1 MTPIKIQ
8 MMKYSR
14 LTQFAACLVIVT
26 ALSACS
32 LPKRPALETSSWMV
46 APERTGTPY
55 KPRTDLWLKMG
66 SVSTA
71 PPFDGKSLVYRLG
84 DQRYEKDFY
93 NIYSALPNDMVSNAT
108 RQWLNNAQI
117 FSMTVGQGNSFFPYY
132 NLQVSVEEF
141 YGDYRVRPE
150 AVVTV
155 EFFLTAT
162 DPQKRNPVIGKNRY
176 TKRVALK
183 DNTPQ
188 ALTLG
193 QQDALAQILKEYEVV
208 LYGYAGNLPR
218 PLGQ

>member
-1 MTPIKIQ
+1 MTPLKIQ
-8 MMKYSR
+8 VTRNLHIMK
-14 LTQFAACLVIVT
+14 FASLAFIITV
-26 ALSACS
+26 LSACS
-32 LPKRPALETSSWMV
+32 LPTRPALETSSWMV
-46 APERTGTPY
+46 APERNGTPY
-55 KPRTDLWLKMG
+55 KPRSDLWLKMG
-66 SVSTA
+66 SVTTTS
-71 PPFDGKSLVYRLG
+71 PFDGKSFVYRLS

-93 NIYSALPNDMVSNAT
+93 NVYSVLPNEMIGSAT

-132 NLQVSVEEF
+132 ILQTSVEEF

-162 DPQKRNPVIGKNRY
+162 DPKKRNPVIGKNRY

-188 ALTLG
+188 ALALG
-193 QQDALAQILKEYEVV
+193 QQEALAQILKEYEVA
-208 LYGYAGNLPR
+208 LYQYAGNLPP

>member
-93 NIYSALPNDMVSNAT
+93 NIYSALPNEMVSNAT

-141 YGDYRVRPE
+141 YGDYRARPE

>member
-1 MTPIKIQ
+1 MNIQ
-8 MMKYSR
+8 MTNNSR
-14 LTQFAACLVIVT
+14 LIKFAAFVLLAAT
-26 ALSACS
+26 LSACS
-32 LPKRPALETSSWMV
+32 LPKRPALETTSWMV
-46 APERTGTPY
+46 APERTDKPY
-55 KPRTDLWLKMG
+55 KPRSDLWLKMG
-66 SVSTA
+66 SVSTT
-71 PPFDGKSLVYRLG
+71 PPFDGKSLVYRFG

-93 NIYSALPNDMVSNAT
+93 NIYSALPNEMVGNAT

-132 NLQVSVEEF
+132 ILQTSVEEF

-150 AVVTV
+150 AVVTL

-176 TKRVALK
+176 TKRIALK

-188 ALTLG
+188 SLVLG
-193 QQDALAQILKEYEVV
+193 QQEALAQILKEYEVV
-208 LYGYAGNLPR
+208 LYKYAGNLPP

>member
-1 MTPIKIQ
+1 MKSIKVQ
-8 MMKYSR
+8 MKKNIG
-14 LTQFAACLVIVT
+14 LAQLVTCGFIAI

-46 APERTGTPY
+46 APERTGAPH
-55 KPRTDLWLKMG
+55 KPRSDLWLKMG
-66 SVSTA
+66 SVSTT
-71 PPFDGKSLVYRLG
+71 PPFDGKSMVYRLG

-93 NIYSALPNDMVSNAT
+93 NIYAALPNEMVGNAT
-108 RQWLNNAQI
+108 RQWLNNAQV

-132 NLQVSVEEF
+132 NLQISVEEF

-150 AVVTV
+150 AVVTM

-162 DPQKRNPVIGKNRY
+162 DPQKHNPVIGKNRY
-176 TKRVALK
+176 SKRVALK

-188 ALTLG
+188 ALALG
-193 QQDALAQILKEYEVV
+193 QQEALAQILKEYEAVI
-208 LYGYAGNLPR
+208 YKYAGNLPP

>member
-1 MTPIKIQ
+1 MRIQ
-8 MMKYSR
+8 TMNPLRFTK
-14 LTQFAACLVIVT
+14 LAALALIAV

-46 APERTGTPY
+46 APERTGAPL
-55 KPRTDLWLKMG
+55 KPRTDIWLKMG
-66 SVSTA
+66 AVNTT

-93 NIYSALPNDMVSNAT
+93 NVYSALPNEMVANAT
-108 RQWLNNAQI
+108 RQWMNNAQI
-117 FSMTVGQGNSFFPYY
+117 FAMTVGQGNGFFPYY
-132 NLQVSVEEF
+132 NLQASVEEF

-176 TKRVALK
+176 TKRVPLK

-188 ALTLG
+188 ALALG
-193 QQDALAQILKEYEVV
+193 QQEALAQILTEYEVV
-208 LYGYAGNLPR
+208 LYKYAGNLPP

>member
-1 MTPIKIQ
+1 MTSMKIQ
-8 MMKYSR
+8 TMKNSR
-14 LTQFAACLVIVT
+14 LIKFAAFAFIVT

-32 LPKRPALETSSWMV
+32 LPKRPALDTASWMV

-55 KPRTDLWLKMG
+55 KPRTDIWLKMG

-71 PPFDGKSLVYRLG
+71 PPFDGKSLVYRLN

-93 NIYSALPNDMVSNAT
+93 NIYSALPNEMVGNAT

-132 NLQVSVEEF
+132 ILQTSVEEF

-162 DPQKRNPVIGKNRY
+162 DPQKHNPVIGKNRY

-188 ALTLG
+188 ALALG
-193 QQDALAQILKEYEVV
+193 QQEALAQILKEYEVV
-208 LYGYAGNLPR
+208 LYKYAGNLPP

>member
-1 MTPIKIQ
+1 MKFIKIQ
-8 MMKYSR
+8 MMKNSR
-14 LTQFAACLVIVT
+14 LIKFAAFAFIVT

-32 LPKRPALETSSWMV
+32 LPKRPALETASWMV
-46 APERTGTPY
+46 APERTGVPY
-55 KPRTDLWLKMG
+55 KPRSDVWLKMG
-66 SVSTA
+66 SVTTS

-93 NIYSALPNDMVSNAT
+93 NIYSALPNEMVGNAT

-117 FSMTVGQGNSFFPYY
+117 FSMTVGQGNSFFPFY
-132 NLQVSVEEF
+132 NLQLSVEEF

-188 ALTLG
+188 ALALG
-193 QQDALAQILKEYEVV
+193 QQEALAQILREYEVV
-208 LYGYAGNLPR
+208 LYKYAGNLPP

>member
-1 MTPIKIQ
+1 MNIHMTKN
-8 MMKYSR
+8 SR
-14 LTQFAACLVIVT
+14 LMKLAACVFMVAT
-26 ALSACS
+26 LSACS
-32 LPKRPALETSSWMV
+32 LPKRPALETASWMV

-55 KPRTDLWLKMG
+55 QPRTDLWLKMG
-66 SVSTA
+66 SVSTS

-93 NIYSALPNDMVSNAT
+93 NIYSALPNEMVGNAT

-132 NLQVSVEEF
+132 ILQTSVEEF

-162 DPQKRNPVIGKNRY
+162 DPQKHNPVIGKNRY
-176 TKRVALK
+176 TKRVVLK

-188 ALTLG
+188 ALALG
-193 QQDALAQILKEYEVV
+193 QQEALAQILKEYEVV
-208 LYGYAGNLPR
+208 LYKYAGNLPP

>member
-1 MTPIKIQ
+1 MRMKMIKNLQ
-8 MMKYSR
+8 
-14 LTQFAACLVIVT
+14 LTKFAALLLIIS

-32 LPKRPALETSSWMV
+32 LPKRPALEISSWMV

-66 SVSTA
+66 SASTA
-71 PPFDGKSLVYRLG
+71 PPFDGKSLVYRMG

-93 NIYSALPNDMVSNAT
+93 NTYSALPNEMVSNAT

-132 NLQVSVEEF
+132 ILQTSIEEF

-150 AVVTV
+150 AVVTI

-176 TKRVALK
+176 TKRVTLK

-188 ALTLG
+188 ALVLG
-193 QQDALAQILKEYEVV
+193 QQEALAQILKEYEVV
-208 LYGYAGNLPR
+208 LYKYAGNLPP

>member
-1 MTPIKIQ
+1 MRMQKINN
-8 MMKYSR
+8 SR
-14 LTQFAACLVIVT
+14 FAKLAIVSFSI
-26 ALSACS
+26 AIFSACS
-32 LPKRPALETSSWMV
+32 LPQRPALDTASWMV

-66 SVSTA
+66 SVATA

-93 NIYSALPNDMVSNAT
+93 NIYSALPNEMVGNAT

-132 NLQVSVEEF
+132 LLQTSVEEF

-150 AVVTV
+150 AVVTL

-162 DPQKRNPVIGKNRY
+162 DPKKRDPVIGKNRF

-188 ALTLG
+188 ALVLG
-193 QQDALAQILKEYEVV
+193 QQEALAQILKEYEVV
-208 LYGYAGNLPR
+208 LYQYAGKLPP

>member
-1 MTPIKIQ
+1 MRVQNIK
-8 MMKYSR
+8 YFSR
-14 LTQFAACLVIVT
+14 FAAIIFVMT
-26 ALSACS
+26 AVSACS
-32 LPKRPALETSSWMV
+32 LPKQSALGTTSWMI

-66 SVSTA
+66 PASTT

-93 NIYSALPNDMVSNAT
+93 NIYSVLPNEMVSNAT
-108 RQWLNNAQI
+108 RQWLNSAQI

-132 NLQVSVEEF
+132 VLQTAIEEF

-150 AVVTV
+150 AVVTI
-155 EFFLTAT
+155 EFFLTVT

-188 ALTLG
+188 ALVLG
-193 QQDALAQILKEYEVV
+193 QQEALAQILQEYEVV
-208 LYGYAGNLPR
+208 LYQYAGNLPK

>member
-93 NIYSALPNDMVSNAT
+93 NIYSALPNEMVSNAT

-117 FSMTVGQGNSFFPYY
+117 FSLTVGQGNSFFPYY

>member
-1 MTPIKIQ
+1 
-8 MMKYSR
+8 MMPMKTQVMKNSR
-14 LTQFAACLVIVT
+14 LSKFTAVAFIVL

-32 LPKRPALETSSWMV
+32 LPKRPALETTSWMV
-46 APERTGTPY
+46 APERTGAPY
-55 KPRTDLWLKMG
+55 KPRTDVWLKMG

-93 NIYSALPNDMVSNAT
+93 NIYSALPNEMVSNAT

-132 NLQVSVEEF
+132 ILQASVEEF

-150 AVVTV
+150 AVVTI

-176 TKRVALK
+176 SKRVALK

-188 ALTLG
+188 ALALG
-193 QQDALAQILKEYEVV
+193 QQEALAQILKEYEVV
-208 LYGYAGNLPR
+208 LYKYAGNLPP